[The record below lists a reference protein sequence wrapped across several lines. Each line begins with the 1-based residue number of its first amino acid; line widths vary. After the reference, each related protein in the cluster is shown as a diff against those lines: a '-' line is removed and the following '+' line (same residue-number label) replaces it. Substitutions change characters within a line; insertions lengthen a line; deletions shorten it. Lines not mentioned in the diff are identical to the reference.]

1 MDEPVPQSTP
11 AAAPTQVQ
19 GHKATVWTV
28 VVPRVLVLVGI
39 TALTLAILLNREQ
52 LRRFAGYGYPGI
64 FLISLLGSATV
75 IVPAPS
81 IAVVFAMGAVLNPF
95 LMGPVAGLGEALGET
110 TGYLAGATGRAV
122 IRDRPLYQRVV
133 RWTRRYGLI
142 PIFVLSAVP
151 NPFFDIVGIAAG
163 ALQIPFWRFLI
174 VCFLGKTVKAVLM
187 ALLGAGFFTIL

>member
-1 MDEPVPQSTP
+1 MDDTAPQRAC
-11 AAAPTQVQ
+11 AASQSQ
-19 GHKATVWTV
+19 DRKATWSTV
-28 VVPRVLVLVGI
+28 LPRVLVLVGI
-39 TALTLAILLNREQ
+39 TLLTLAILLNREQ

-95 LMGPVAGLGEALGET
+95 LIGPLAGLGEALGET
-110 TGYLAGATGRAV
+110 TGYLAGATGRA
-122 IRDRPLYQRVV
+122 IIADRTLYQRVV

-151 NPFFDIVGIAAG
+151 SPFFDIVGIAAG
-163 ALQIPFWRFLI
+163 ALQIPFWRFLL
-174 VCFLGKTVKAVLM
+174 VCFLGKTIKATLM
-187 ALLGAGFFTIL
+187 ALLGAGFFAAL

>member
-1 MDEPVPQSTP
+1 MDDTASQSASAP
-11 AAAPTQVQ
+11 APSQARKGTWS
-19 GHKATVWTV
+19 TVL
-28 VVPRVLVLVGI
+28 PRLLVLAGI

-81 IAVVFAMGAVLNPF
+81 IAVVFAMGGLLNPF
-95 LMGPVAGLGEALGET
+95 LIGPIAGLGEALGET
-110 TGYLAGATGRAV
+110 TGYLAGATGRA
-122 IRDRPLYQRVV
+122 IIADRDLYQRVV

-151 NPFFDIVGIAAG
+151 NPVFDIAGIAAG
-163 ALQIPFWRFLI
+163 ALQIPFWQFLL
-174 VCFLGKTVKAVLM
+174 VCFLGKTVKGTLM
-187 ALLGAGFFTIL
+187 ALLGAGFFALV